1 MTEPTGSG
9 VFGRCLSCNK
19 LFYSEEEAKL
29 HGNDRAHI
37 YPCPEVINMP
47 YQNSSK
53 SFGHLFNMSGVE
65 DKFDAMLRI
74 QQEFQESNGLD
85 IPVCDEAS
93 AIMCEGG
100 ELWAISGGKWW
111 KKYIKD
117 SDVRGRMKSDD
128 AQVYLYMVEM
138 NNRNKIIEESID
150 IWHFLM
156 AVWIRLNLSPEE
168 IFKRYKEKMEV
179 NKNRQRE
186 GY

>member
-1 MTEPTGSG
+1 LTEPTGSG

-37 YPCPEVINMP
+37 YPFPEVINMP
-47 YQNSSK
+47 YDILIGNFMTVGS
-53 SFGHLFNMSGVE
+53 V
-65 DKFDAMLRI
+65 DKFDEMLRI
-74 QQEFQESNGLD
+74 QREFQESNKLD